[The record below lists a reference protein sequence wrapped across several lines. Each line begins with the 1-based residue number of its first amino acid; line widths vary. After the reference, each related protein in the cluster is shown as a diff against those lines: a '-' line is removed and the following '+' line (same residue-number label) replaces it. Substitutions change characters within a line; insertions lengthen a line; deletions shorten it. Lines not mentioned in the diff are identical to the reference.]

1 MNKTTILEALF
12 ETIEESMGWGLGSK
26 DDKYSSFVNGAMD
39 IARRLMDIIETV
51 EDSPTTVDIG
61 YGLGKDNASHTK
73 IIDGESLAM

>member
-12 ETIEESMGWGLGSK
+12 ETIEESLDWALGSK

-39 IARRLMDIIETV
+39 IASRLMDRIETV

-61 YGLGKDNASHTK
+61 YGLGKDNAVQTK
-73 IIDGESLAM
+73 IIDGESLGM

>member
-12 ETIEESMGWGLGSK
+12 ETIEESLDWGLGSK

-39 IARRLMDIIETV
+39 IASRLMDRIETV

-61 YGLGKDNASHTK
+61 YGLGKDSASQTK
-73 IIDGESLAM
+73 IIDGDSLAM

>member
-1 MNKTTILEALF
+1 MNKTTILETLF
-12 ETIEESMGWGLGSK
+12 ETIEESLDWGLGSK
-26 DDKYSSFVNGAMD
+26 DDKYSSFVNGAMN